1 MSQASPV
8 DVTSLPKKK
17 RVTLSRVAWSLV
29 AGGLLVAGAWSGSN
43 YYRYGSFKGG
53 SSLAAAAEVPST
65 QPSGKNDKA
74 SASDTAT
81 WFRVT
86 RRDFNL
92 SIVASGEMDS
102 KKKEELKSNVE
113 GVTTII
119 DIVPEGTLAKEGDVL
134 VQLATDEIKEK
145 IELEIQNVERARQDK
160 IGADQQMIVSQS
172 EAETAIKTGELKIQM
187 AELELEKWRNGTDLQ
202 QKRTLALDLEK
213 ANRNLTRFVRDQ
225 KLSQDLYNQKFI
237 SLTELEK
244 AQLDEI
250 EGINAL
256 ATAKLAIK
264 IYEEYTRKND
274 EKKYNSDV
282 DQARNELERIKR
294 RYAGELRRCKSD
306 LESKERSLKYRED
319 RMAKLQEQ
327 FASTTIKATQNGLVV
342 YATSV
347 GANRRNQPMAQGR
360 QVRQNEA
367 IIILPDTGQMI
378 ATLRVNEAV
387 ISQIQVDNPVTVTL
401 DSRSRQPMT
410 GKVYQI
416 GVMAEDGG
424 WMNPDLR
431 EYTVKV
437 EFPKEGLQ
445 GKLKPAMR
453 CTGEIITGVVK
464 DAIAVPIQAVFT
476 EGKKQ
481 FVYVP
486 DHVNEGKLRKRVIKL
501 GKTSETYAEILD
513 GIQETEL
520 VLIRKPLPGEVQD

>member
-1 MSQASPV
+1 MSHATPV
-8 DVTSLPKKK
+8 DATPVPAKK
-17 RVTLSRVAWSLV
+17 RRSFSRMAIWAVGAGILMAAAWS
-29 AGGLLVAGAWSGSN
+29 ASN
-43 YYRYGSFKGG
+43 YYRHGSLLGPGNTLLAVAG
-53 SSLAAAAEVPST
+53 SPTT
-65 QPSGKNDKA
+65 QPSSASEKA
-74 SASDTAT
+74 SAADTAT
-81 WFRVT
+81 WFRVV

-102 KKKEELKSNVE
+102 KKKEELKSNVD
-113 GVTTII
+113 GLTTII
-119 DIVPEGTLAKEGDVL
+119 DIVPEGTLAKTGDVL

-145 IELEIQNVERARQDK
+145 IEQEIQNVERARQDK
-160 IGADQQMIVSQS
+160 IGSEQQMIVSQAES
-172 EAETAIKTGELKIQM
+172 ETAIKTGELKIQM
-187 AELELEKWRNGTDLQ
+187 AELEQQKWRNGTDLQ
-202 QKRTLALDLEK
+202 QKRNLALDLEK

-225 KLSQDLYNQKFI
+225 KLSLDLYNRKFI

-244 AQLDEI
+244 AQLEEI
-250 EGINAL
+250 EGTNAL
-256 ATAKLAIK
+256 ASAKLAIK

-274 EKKYNSDV
+274 EKKYSSDV
-282 DQARNELERIKR
+282 EQAKNDLERTKR
-294 RYAGELRRCKSD
+294 RYAGELRRCTSD
-306 LESKERSLKYRED
+306 LESKDRSLKYREE

-327 FASTTIKATQNGLVV
+327 FNSTTIRATQNGLVV
-342 YATSV
+342 YSTSV
-347 GANRRNQPMAQGR
+347 GSNRRNQPMAQGR
-360 QVRQNEA
+360 QVRQNEV
-367 IIILPDTGQMI
+367 IIILPDTTQMI

-437 EFPKEGLQ
+437 EFPKESLQ

-453 CTGEIITGVVK
+453 CTGEIVTGVVK

-486 DHVNEGKLRKRVIKL
+486 DVREGKLRKRVVKI
-501 GKTSETYAEILD
+501 GKTSETYAEILN
-513 GIQETEL
+513 GLQETEL
-520 VLIRKPLPGEVQD
+520 VLIRKPLPGEVED